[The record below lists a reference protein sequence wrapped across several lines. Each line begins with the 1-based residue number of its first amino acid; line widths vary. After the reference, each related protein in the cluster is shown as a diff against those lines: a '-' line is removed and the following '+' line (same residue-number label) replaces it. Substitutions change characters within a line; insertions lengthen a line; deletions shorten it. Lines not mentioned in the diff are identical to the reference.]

1 MENKVLA
8 VVNGKDITQQNVED
22 FIKRL
27 DPQTAAHYRSAE
39 GQKNVLN
46 ELINQELFL
55 ADAVNSDLDQTD
67 AYKIEMDK
75 ARNFILTQLNINN
88 LLASQSV
95 SDGEA
100 KAFFEKNPQLFA
112 EPEKAN
118 TSHILVDTIEQCK
131 DLRAK
136 IVNNEIS
143 FEDAAKQYSK
153 CPSKDKGGNLGEY
166 AKGQMVPEYDNA
178 AFALS
183 VNEMSEP
190 VKTQFGYHL
199 IKLHSK
205 TESSGTDYEVSKS
218 KVHQQLLSLK
228 QKQAFTEKVNQ
239 MRATQSVEIM

>member
-8 VVNGKDITQQNVED
+8 VVNGKEIKQIDVEN

-27 DPQTAAHYRSAE
+27 DPQTAAHYRQPE
-39 GQKNVLN
+39 GQKNVLQ

-55 ADAVNSDLDQTD
+55 ADAKANNLEETE
-67 AYKIEMDK
+67 AYKLEMEK
-75 ARNFILTQLNINN
+75 ASNFILTQLNINN
-88 LLASQSV
+88 LLAGQSV
-95 SDGEA
+95 TENEA
-100 KAFFEKNPQLFA
+100 KVFFDKNQQLFS
-112 EPEKAN
+112 EPAMAN
-118 TSHILVDTIEQCK
+118 TSHILVKSLEECK
-131 DLRAK
+131 ELRKQILA
-136 IVNNEIS
+136 NEIN
-143 FEDAAKQYSK
+143 FEDAAKNYSQ
-153 CPSKDKGGNLGEY
+153 CPSKDKGGNLGNY

-183 VNEMSEP
+183 VDELSEP

-205 TESSGTDYEVSKS
+205 TESQAVDYDNAKP

-239 MRATQSVEIM
+239 LRETHNVEIM